1 MTAAKLVTLS
11 FTPPAKQPLPLGCFA
26 GGGGKGE
33 WVAPQRNIFYFIK
46 IYASVGGR
54 GTACSNKGGFKIKS
68 HERIGHDLDVISL
81 IIGSLLGNT
90 YLEKR
95 VNNSFAGTR
104 IIFVQTSDNVEYLM

>member
-1 MTAAKLVTLS
+1 MGQKYIL
-11 FTPPAKQPLPLGCFA
+11 FYK
-26 GGGGKGE
+26 
-33 WVAPQRNIFYFIK
+33 NICEC
-46 IYASVGGR
+46 GGR

>member
-1 MTAAKLVTLS
+1 PFHWAASL
-11 FTPPAKQPLPLGCFA
+11 
-26 GGGGKGE
+26 GGKGE
-33 WVAPQRNIFYFIK
+33 WLAPLRNIFYFIK
-46 IYASVGGR
+46 IYASVGGG
-54 GTACSNKGGFKIKS
+54 GTPCSNKGGFKIKS